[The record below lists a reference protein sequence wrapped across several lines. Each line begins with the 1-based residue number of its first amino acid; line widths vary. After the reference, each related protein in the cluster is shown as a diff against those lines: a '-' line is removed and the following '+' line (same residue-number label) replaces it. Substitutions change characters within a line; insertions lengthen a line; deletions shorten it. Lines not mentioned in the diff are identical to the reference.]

1 MVSLTVMP
9 VAPVSTSMVAGMVS
23 IETATYAPPLL
34 NVIGTL
40 SIVDEVGA
48 GTMMVTA
55 GAGAGVDA
63 TTGADALA
71 REQLASLRVTTVSP
85 SARSCNVSV

>member
-63 TTGADALA
+63 RQA
-71 REQLASLRVTTVSP
+71 RTHWRGSNWPRCA
-85 SARSCNVSV
+85 